1 MEQKTKIISNWLGA
15 GSINI
20 FGLPFS
26 GKDTQGR
33 DLADLFN
40 GHLIAGGDILRSHPD
55 QAKINELM
63 STGELFPTDFYLSIV
78 LPYLSKPEF
87 KDAPLILSSIG
98 RMHGEEPVVLQAAS
112 ESGHDVKA
120 VVYLNMTEDIV
131 WKRFEAAKTLHDRGD
146 RADDNQEVLKNR
158 LAEFRDKTA
167 PVIEYYRGKDLLI
180 EVDDTLS
187 QEQVLQEIID
197 SLYGL
202 AMRSVA

>member
-1 MEQKTKIISNWLGA
+1 MEQKIKIVSNWLGA

-40 GHLIAGGDILRSHPD
+40 GHLIAGGDILRSYHD
-55 QAKINELM
+55 QAKIKELM

-78 LPYLSKPEF
+78 LPYLSRPEF
-87 KDAPLILSSIG
+87 EGSPLILSSIG
-98 RMHGEEPVVLQAAS
+98 RMHGEEPVVMRAAS
-112 ESGHDVKA
+112 ESGHDIKA
-120 VVYLNMTEDIV
+120 VVYLNMTEDDV

-146 RADDNQEVLKNR
+146 RTDDKQEILKNR

-167 PVIEYYRGKDLLI
+167 PVIEYYRDEGLLI

-197 SLYGL
+197 GLYAV
-202 AMRSVA
+202 AMHSVA

>member
-1 MEQKTKIISNWLGA
+1 MEQKTKIVTNWLGA

-33 DLADLFN
+33 QLADLFH
-40 GHLIAGGDILRSHPD
+40 GHLIAGGDILRSHHD
-55 QAKINELM
+55 QAKIKELM
-63 STGELFPTDFYLSIV
+63 STGELFPTDFYLTIV
-78 LPYLSKPEF
+78 LPYLSKSEF
-87 KDAPLILSSIG
+87 KGAPLVLSSIG

-112 ESGHDVKA
+112 ESGHDVRA
-120 VVYLNMTEDIV
+120 VVYLNMTEDDV
-131 WKRFEAAKTLHDRGD
+131 WKRFEAAKISRDRGD
-146 RADDNQEVLKNR
+146 RTDDKQEILKNR

-167 PVIEYYRGKDLLI
+167 PVIEYYRDKGLLI

-187 QEQVLQEIID
+187 QEKVLQEIID
-197 SLYGL
+197 SMYAL

>member
-1 MEQKTKIISNWLGA
+1 MEQKTKIVSNWLGA

-33 DLADLFN
+33 DLADLFG
-40 GHLIAGGDILRSHPD
+40 GHLIAGGDILRSYHD
-55 QAKINELM
+55 QAKIKELM

-87 KDAPLILSSIG
+87 KDGPLILSSIG
-98 RMHGEEPVVLQAAS
+98 RMHGEEPVVMQAAS
-112 ESGHDVKA
+112 ESGHEVKA
-120 VVYLNMTEDIV
+120 VVYLNMTEDDV
-131 WKRFEAAKTLHDRGD
+131 WKRFEAAKISHDRGERTDD
-146 RADDNQEVLKNR
+146 RQEILRNR

-167 PVIEYYRGKDLLI
+167 PVIQYYRDKGLLI

-187 QEQVLQEIID
+187 QQKVLQEIVD
-197 SLYGL
+197 SLYSL